1 MKKII
6 YLFILLCLTFT
17 MVSCTKETKFENLA
31 TEEEIINL
39 FDIFKNMVQKGYNYE
54 YEYDINELRDTNTNR
69 MQVTSNIEGKVIVN
83 KNGAREYDVNY
94 TQKYKILQKNID
106 VKSTYERTARCVDCF
121 DDYKAFY
128 LLTVERKSKDYTE
141 KTTTKSIV
149 DNISN
154 KYNYENIFSSFDPL
168 CNYIDYFYSS
178 ISYNNSHL
186 KKFIVF
192 KEENVYKCILS
203 TLDYKEEY
211 IIYIDNKTHDTVTK
225 VEYLKKFSNG
235 SAKAVLK
242 TVSDLTIN
250 PPKDYETY
258 LD

>member
-1 MKKII
+1 M
-6 YLFILLCLTFT
+6 
-17 MVSCTKETKFENLA
+17 
-31 TEEEIINL
+31 
-39 FDIFKNMVQKGYNYE
+39 
-54 YEYDINELRDTNTNR
+54 R
-69 MQVTSNIEGKVIVN
+69 
-83 KNGAREYDVNY
+83 
-94 TQKYKILQKNID
+94 
-106 VKSTYERTARCVDCF
+106 
-121 DDYKAFY
+121 
-128 LLTVERKSKDYTE
+128 TE

-149 DNISN
+149 DNISHE
-154 KYNYENIFSSFDPL
+154 YNYENIFSSFDPL